1 MNGLAV
7 AELGNVIESA
17 LARIERHVKTYTPV
31 ETQHEEVEVVAQT
44 YSRAESH
51 FLQGVLKLELGALA
65 ITVVTQGPHIAG
77 IYKGCSVKVAEKIK
91 RYSRLSCSFMSPV
104 WSRYDSFD
112 SLVV

>member
-17 LARIERHVKTYTPV
+17 LARIERHMKTYTPV

-51 FLQGVLKLELGALA
+51 FLQGVLKLEFGALA

-91 RYSRLSCSFMSPV
+91 AILKVKLQLYVAC
-104 WSRYDSFD
+104 
-112 SLVV
+112 LVEIRQF